1 MAFWLA
7 RERRAQESTFIQR
20 FDPRFWTVNFP
31 RPAMA
36 SVVTTGPDSLRVDLE
51 LHHAGELVGLIWES
65 ADTLDHPLLAYQTD
79 RDYART
85 TLRFR
90 WQSTG
95 VIALDQPN
103 GPTLTIE
110 GRDAAGMPRTWYIR
124 LWNYAQ
130 GTPTD
135 ARISLPFSAL
145 ESGYGLP
152 GEPIHPGDI
161 DRMFISLVAPGYAW
175 EAPPPCPRGSVDRS
189 PCQRS
194 SLTARGR
201 CWNWAMCSFPRM
213 ASGWRRLTTMPTTRP
228 RPGCCEQ

>member
-36 SVVTTGPDSLRVDLE
+36 SVVTTGPDSLRVDIE
-51 LHHAGELVGLIWES
+51 LHHEGELVGLIWES

-79 RDYART
+79 RDYSRT

-90 WQSTG
+90 WQSDG

-110 GRDAAGMPRTWYIR
+110 GRDAAGQPRTWYIR

-135 ARISLPFSAL
+135 AQITLPFSAL

-161 DRMFISLVAPGYAW
+161 DRMFISLVAPGFSGGSA
-175 EAPPPCPRGSVDRS
+175 APLPTRFGGSVTLSEIVADG
-189 PCQRS
+189 
-194 SLTARGR
+194 AR
-201 CWNWAMCSFPRM
+201 AMLELGDVLVPPH
-213 ASGWRRLTTMPTTRP
+213 G
-228 RPGCCEQ
+228 